1 MMIEEEEVLI
11 DHLEKCMTQFAQS
24 VIRKRRF
31 LSSHQATGRFI
42 AGNAIRRRDQPDIDL
57 VNVFLKTQ

>member
-1 MMIEEEEVLI
+1 LI